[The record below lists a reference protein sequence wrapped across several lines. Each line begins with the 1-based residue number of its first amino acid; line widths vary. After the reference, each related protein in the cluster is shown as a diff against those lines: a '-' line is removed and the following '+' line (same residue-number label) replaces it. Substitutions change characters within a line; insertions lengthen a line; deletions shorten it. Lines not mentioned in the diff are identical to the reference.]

1 MVTMSQKS
9 SVLQPAK
16 TVSKALT
23 PDKTLKITRS
33 IVLQGAGQKSSILE
47 FVSSTL
53 AGIVVERGVRPNGQE
68 TFPTRAII

>member
-23 PDKTLKITRS
+23 PDKHALSQAQRRQIGR
-33 IVLQGAGQKSSILE
+33 IGL
-47 FVSSTL
+47 
-53 AGIVVERGVRPNGQE
+53 
-68 TFPTRAII
+68 